1 MTDQTQK
8 CQHCDGT
15 GREYY
20 MEATTSY
27 GMTCRVCRGTGFGLK
42 LSPLCALP
50 EPSEKT
56 QPQQQESLRMN
67 QTPAWINRAAEAI
80 MVRYEGD
87 PRLTSDAVRDSISA
101 RAPQPKPFEWEH
113 WIGDTWYAKTPFG
126 DYCAH
131 GRRWSFNGYVN
142 PADSLES
149 AKAAA
154 FADYCNK
161 LAACYGEAEETTG
174 GTDQ

>member
-1 MTDQTQK
+1 MT
-8 CQHCDGT
+8 
-15 GREYY
+15 
-20 MEATTSY
+20 
-27 GMTCRVCRGTGFGLK
+27 
-42 LSPLCALP
+42 P
-50 EPSEKT
+50 
-56 QPQQQESLRMN
+56 
-67 QTPAWINRAAEAI
+67 TPAWINRAAEAI
-80 MVRYEGD
+80 D
-87 PRLTSDAVRDSISA
+87 NRLSLREFGWDAEDVADVAAIIA
-101 RAPQPKPFEWEH
+101 KHVPKPKPFEWEH

-161 LAACYGEAEETTG
+161 LAACYGEGHE
-174 GTDQ
+174 